1 MNLQLYF
8 DSETYC
14 ETPIKDGLHKYAEG
28 VEIMIAAWAL
38 DDPLTETEGPIIVED
53 WTATGGPSEALL
65 EHLADPDVDIIVQ
78 NSMFDRTVARHDGR
92 IDLPVERI
100 HDTMVMALSHG
111 LPGSLD
117 KLCEVFKVPV
127 DLAKDKEG
135 RSLIQF
141 FCKPPAKTA
150 KDKERRTRHTHPVE
164 WARFLSY
171 AGSDISAMRYIHK
184 RIPKWN
190 YPGVPRGNQQYSTER
205 ALWLLDQTIN
215 DRGMMVDI
223 ELAEGAL
230 RAVDA
235 HQKVM
240 GDRVFDLTEGE
251 VADAKKRDQLLQHLL
266 KQFGVSLP
274 DMQKSTLERRLNDEN
289 LHWIVRELIA
299 IRLDASTT
307 SVSKYKTLRKGVSSD
322 GRLRGTIQFCGA
334 ARTGRDAGR
343 LFQPQNLPRPTMDND
358 EIEYAISA
366 FKTNAADLLLDNP
379 IKAASNAIRGVVV
392 PAPGRKLVVADLSN
406 IEGRVLAWGAGEEWK
421 LKAFKDYDAGIGP
434 DLYKITAAGI
444 LKKRPEDVTKDERQS
459 TGKVPELA
467 CGFGGAEGAFGTM
480 AALYGLE
487 LDPEQVKEIVTG
499 WRATNTNIVNFWYK
513 LDEACR
519 QAILQP
525 GVMTSVG
532 NMAKFHVKDNWL
544 RMKLPSG
551 RFLCYS
557 MPAIVEHPMF
567 ENATSIS
574 YMGVN
579 SYTRRWERLHTYGGK
594 LAENWTQAVAR
605 DVLFEN
611 SLLIEE
617 AGFPIIMKV
626 HDETITEP
634 VDSPEFTTDRL
645 CRLLSN
651 TPWWA
656 DESLPLSASGAEM
669 MRYAKGD

>member
-1 MNLQLYF
+1 MNPQLYF
-8 DSETYC
+8 DTETYC
-14 ETPIKDGLHKYAEG
+14 KTPIKDGLHRYAED

-38 DDPLTETEGPIIVED
+38 DDPLTGAEGPSIVED
-53 WTATGGPSEALL
+53 WTETGGPSEALL
-65 EHLADPDVDIIVQ
+65 EHLANPDVDIIVQ

-150 KDKERRTRHTHPVE
+150 KDKERRTRRTHPVE
-164 WARFLSY
+164 WKRFLSY

-190 YPGVPRGNQQYSTER
+190 YPGVPKGNQRFSTER

-223 ELAEGAL
+223 DLAEGAL

-307 SVSKYKTLRKGVSSD
+307 SVSKYKTLLKGVSSD

-343 LFQPQNLPRPTMDND
+343 LFQPQNLPRPNMDND

-421 LKAFKDYDAGIGP
+421 LKAFRDYDEGTGH
-434 DLYKITAAGI
+434 DLYI
-444 LKKRPEDVTKDERQS
+444 LAYARAFHLQPEQVQKWMRQI
-459 TGKVPELA
+459 GKVMELA
-467 CGFGGAEGAFGTM
+467 LGYQGAAGAFGTM
-480 AALYGLE
+480 AALLGIDLPA
-487 LDPEQVKEIVTG
+487 DEIEMLVG
-499 WRATNTNIVNFWYK
+499 NWRATNPNIVRFWYK

-532 NMAKFHVKDNWL
+532 TAAKFHVKDNWL

-651 TPWWA
+651 VPTWA

>member
-1 MNLQLYF
+1 MNKQLYF
-8 DSETYC
+8 DTEVFC
-14 ETPIKDGLHKYAEG
+14 ETPLKDGLHIYAEKA
-28 VEIMIAAWAL
+28 EIMIATWAL
-38 DDPLTETEGPIIVED
+38 DDPLTGAEGEIVIED
-53 WTATGGPSEALL
+53 WTETGGPSDALL
-65 EHLADPDVDIIVQ
+65 AHLADPDVDIIVQ
-78 NSMFDRTVARHDGR
+78 NSMFDRTVARWDGR
-92 IDLPVERI
+92 VDLPVERI

-135 RSLIQF
+135 RSLIRF
-141 FCKPPAKTA
+141 FCKPPTKAS
-150 KDKERRTRHTHPVE
+150 KDKHRRTRHTHPKE

-171 AGSDISAMRYIHK
+171 AGSDISSMRYIHK

-190 YPGVPRGNQQYSTER
+190 YPGTPRGNQQFSTER
-205 ALWLLDQTIN
+205 QLWLLDQTIN
-215 DRGMMVDI
+215 DRGMHIDL

-240 GDRVFDLTEGE
+240 GDRVFDLTEGD

-274 DMQKSTLERRLNDEN
+274 DMQKSTLERRLNDDN
-289 LHWIVRELIA
+289 LHRIVRELIA

-307 SVSKYKTLRKGVSSD
+307 SVSKYNTLLKGVSSD

-343 LFQPQNLPRPTMDND
+343 LFQPQNLPLPNMSNAD
-358 EIEYAISA
+358 IEYAISA

-392 PAPGRKLVVADLSN
+392 PRPGHKLVVADLKN
-406 IEGRVLAWGAGEEWK
+406 IESRVLAWGAREEWK
-421 LKAFKDYDAGIGP
+421 LRAFKEYDNGVGS
-434 DLYKITAAGI
+434 DLYI
-444 LKKRPEDVTKDERQS
+444 LAYARAFNIQPEQVAKWQRQL
-459 TGKVPELA
+459 GKVMELA
-467 CGFGGAEGAFGTM
+467 LGFQGAAGAFGTM
-480 AALYGLE
+480 ATLLGIDLPAETIE
-487 LDPEQVKEIVTG
+487 LLVKN
-499 WRATNTNIVNFWYK
+499 WRETNPNIVKFWYA
-513 LDEACR
+513 LDAAAREA
-519 QAILQP
+519 IIQP

-532 NMAKFHVKDNWL
+532 TAAKFHVKDNWL

-594 LAENWTQAVAR
+594 LAEHWTQAVAR

-617 AGFPIIMKV
+617 AGFPIVMKV

-634 VDSPEFTTDRL
+634 VDSPEYTTYRL
-645 CRLLSN
+645 CQLLSN
-651 TPWWA
+651 RPTWA

-669 MRYAKGD
+669 MRYAKED